1 MSIKQQN
8 EINQLRQEM
17 AELKRRV
24 EALEAKKRGRPS
36 GQKAQ

>member
-8 EINQLRQEM
+8 EINELRAQL
-17 AELKRRV
+17 AELAKRV
-24 EALEAKKRGRPS
+24 EALESKKRGRPS